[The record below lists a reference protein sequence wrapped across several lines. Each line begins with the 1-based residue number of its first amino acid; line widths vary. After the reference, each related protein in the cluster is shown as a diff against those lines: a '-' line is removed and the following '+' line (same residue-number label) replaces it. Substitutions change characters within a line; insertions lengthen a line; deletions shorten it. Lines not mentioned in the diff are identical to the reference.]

1 MNEEEHS
8 CSSEGLSEVNSMHVT
23 EVRDQ
28 VEDLL
33 VALMWKRWKH
43 FGLFLRSN
51 RPIVKQKQ
59 NHNFC
64 VEPFLGGRPNCT
76 SVGALGDHG
85 HCFAENTINEF

>member
-33 VALMWKRWKH
+33 VALI
-43 FGLFLRSN
+43 SN

-64 VEPFLGGRPNCT
+64 VEPLLGGRPNYT
-76 SVGALGDHG
+76 SVGALGDRWPLLCREHDKLVLTG
-85 HCFAENTINEF
+85 NGRSIENDL